1 MTTPTVLG
9 ERYEIGGVLG
19 RGGMAEVHRG
29 RDLRLGR
36 EVAVKVL
43 RSDLAR
49 DPSFQVRFR
58 REAQAAASL
67 NHPAIVAVY
76 DTGEDRTANGAT
88 PYIVME
94 YVEGETLRDVLRREG
109 HLAPERAMSLAADIC
124 GALDFSHR
132 NGIVHRDV
140 KPGNVM
146 ITPQGTVKV
155 MDFGI
160 ARAVSDSAATMTS
173 TAAVIGTAQYL
184 SPEQARG
191 ESVDARSDVYSLGCL
206 LYELVTGAPP
216 FTGDSPVSVAYQHV
230 REDPRVPSSINPEV
244 PPELDAILLKAMSKN
259 PANRYQSAADMRND
273 LLRALAGQRVEA
285 TPVMG
290 DAEKTTILAA
300 APGSYGYGADGDGEW
315 DDAGDQARKRRRNRL
330 IAVIGV
336 VAVLLIGGVTAVV
349 AFNGGDDTP
358 TQTVQQVPVPSVAG
372 ATQADATTQLQQAGL
387 VVGQVTTA
395 PSTAAQKGQV
405 LSSNPASG
413 AQVAKGSTVD
423 LVVGAGPNTVAI
435 PRSIVGSD
443 VGEARDALRA
453 AGFTGSINTDQ
464 VDSLKPQGTVVGV
477 DPGQGSQAS
486 PDAAITLSVSDGDA
500 PIPAVVG
507 QAQAAAQKALSDAGF
522 TDVTVEQVQS
532 SQPQGTVVAV
542 DPGAG
547 NQATAGTAITLSVA
561 AGTIQV
567 PDVVGQTPSAAQQ
580 RLQSAGFNRITVN
593 RVASDDVQSEVVVQV
608 SPSAGTQA
616 AADTQI
622 TLTVAYPSSTAGS
635 QDGGGNG
642 TGNSNSNG
650 TGTGTGTGTGNGN
663 GTGSDNNG

>member
-1 MTTPTVLG
+1 MTTPNVLG

-19 RGGMAEVHRG
+19 RGGMAEVHHG

-43 RSDLAR
+43 RHDLAR

-58 REAQAAASL
+58 REAQASASL

-76 DTGEDRTANGAT
+76 DTGEDRTPTGAT

-109 HLAPERAMSLAADIC
+109 RLPIERAMSLAADIC

-191 ESVDARSDVYSLGCL
+191 EGVDARSDVYSLGCL

-230 REDPRVPSSINPEV
+230 REDPRLPSSINPDV

-290 DAEKTTILAA
+290 DAEKTAIIG
-300 APGSYGYGADGDGEW
+300 APVGGYASGYGDDDW
-315 DDAGDQARKRRRNRL
+315 DDDADRRRKRRI
-330 IAVIGV
+330 IAIVSV
-336 VAVLLIGGVTAVV
+336 LAVLLLGGAVAAAV
-349 AFNGGDDTP
+349 ALSRGDDTP
-358 TQTVQQVPVPSVAG
+358 AVTQVAVPPLMGLDRTA
-372 ATQADATTQLQQAGL
+372 AEQAITGAGL
-387 VVGQVTTA
+387 VVGDV
-395 PSTAAQKGQV
+395 AAEVSPTVPEGQV
-405 LSSNPASG
+405 VANNPPSG
-413 AQVAKGSTVD
+413 ARVDEGSEVD
-423 LVVGAGPNTVAI
+423 LVVSLGPDTILVPN
-435 PRSIVGSD
+435 
-443 VGEARDALRA
+443 
-453 AGFTGSINTDQ
+453 
-464 VDSLKPQGTVVGV
+464 VVGLTEEQARANLQA
-477 DPGQGSQAS
+477 QGFSNISSRPIESIEMPEGRVAAVSPAEDSQAGV
-486 PDAAITLSVSDGDA
+486 DDVITLSISTGTIEMPDVLNRSETDA
-500 PIPAVVG
+500 RAALQ
-507 QAQAAAQKALSDAGF
+507 QAG
-522 TDVTVEQVQS
+522 V
-532 SQPQGTVVAV
+532 
-542 DPGAG
+542 GAG
-547 NQATAGTAITLSVA
+547 Q
-561 AGTIQV
+561 IQRQ
-567 PDVVGQTPSAAQQ
+567 DVE
-580 RLQSAGFNRITVN
+580 R
-593 RVASDDVQSEVVVQV
+593 DDVPAGRVVETD
-608 SPSAGTQA
+608 PSAGQDVGSG
-616 AADTQI
+616 DTI
-622 TLTVAYPSSTAGS
+622 TLLVAVPPPAEEPATPTTTPTTTTTPEPSTPTATTT
-635 QDGGGNG
+635 GGP
-642 TGNSNSNG
+642 
-650 TGTGTGTGTGNGN
+650 
-663 GTGSDNNG
+663 DDDVD

>member
-1 MTTPTVLG
+1 MTTPQVLG

-58 REAQAAASL
+58 REAQASASL

-109 HLAPERAMSLAADIC
+109 RLDPERAMSLAADVC

-146 ITPQGTVKV
+146 LTPQGQVKV

-191 ESVDARSDVYSLGCL
+191 EAVDARSDVYSVGCM

-230 REDPRVPSSINPEV
+230 REDPRLPSSINPV
-244 PPELDAILLKAMSKN
+244 IPPELDAILMKAMSKN
-259 PANRYQSAADMRND
+259 PANRYQSAAEMRND
-273 LLRALAGQRVEA
+273 LLRAIAGQRVEA

-290 DAEKTTILAA
+290 DAEKTTLLAA
-300 APGSYGYGADGDGEW
+300 APAAYGYADQDRW
-315 DDAGDQARKRRRNRL
+315 DDAEDADRQRRRRRL
-330 IAVIGV
+330 IVIASVVALLVVAGAVLA
-336 VAVLLIGGVTAVV
+336 AVLLNRGSTPVAAATVAVPNVVNQDLATA
-349 AFNGGDDTP
+349 
-358 TQTVQQVPVPSVAG
+358 TQTLQAAGFTVTSTQVTSTAQQK
-372 ATQADATTQLQQAGL
+372 GL
-387 VVGQVTTA
+387 VV
-395 PSTAAQKGQV
+395 ST
-405 LSSNPASG
+405 SPAGG
-413 AQVAKGSTVD
+413 AQVAKGSPVQ
-423 LVVGAGPNTVAI
+423 LSVGSGPNAI
-435 PRSIVGSD
+435 SVPD
-443 VGEARDALRA
+443 VSGQTASAATAALKQ
-453 AGFTGSINTDQ
+453 AGFTGNINTDQ
-464 VDSLKPQGTVVGV
+464 TDSLVAKGRVVET
-477 DPGQGSQAS
+477 DPAKGSQAA
-486 PDAAITLSVSDGDA
+486 PGDAITLKVSTGTIRLPD
-500 PIPAVVG
+500 VTG
-507 QAQAAAQKALSDAGF
+507 QTEAQARQTLVAAGF
-522 TDVTVEQVQS
+522 QASQINSTSVERDDIAPGRVA
-532 SQPQGTVVAV
+532 GT

-547 NQATAGTAITLSVA
+547 SAVGAG
-561 AGTIQV
+561 GTINLQIAQ
-567 PDVVGQTPSAAQQ
+567 PTPAQTTTAPATTSSSAPTTA
-580 RLQSAGFNRITVN
+580 
-593 RVASDDVQSEVVVQV
+593 AS
-608 SPSAGTQA
+608 TTA
-616 AADTQI
+616 AAT
-622 TLTVAYPSSTAGS
+622 TTP
-635 QDGGGNG
+635 
-642 TGNSNSNG
+642 
-650 TGTGTGTGTGNGN
+650 
-663 GTGSDNNG
+663 

>member
-1 MTTPTVLG
+1 MTAPQVLG

-43 RSDLAR
+43 RQDLAR

-76 DTGEDRTANGAT
+76 DTGEDRTATGAT

-94 YVEGETLRDVLRREG
+94 YVEGDTLRDVLRREG
-109 HLAPERAMSLAADIC
+109 PLSPERAMALSADIC

-191 ESVDARSDVYSLGCL
+191 EGVDARSDVYSMGCM

-230 REDPRVPSSINPEV
+230 REDPRLPSSINPDI
-244 PPELDAILLKAMSKN
+244 PAELDAILLKAMSKN

-290 DAEKTTILAA
+290 DAEKTAIIT
-300 APGSYGYGADGDGEW
+300 APPGGYGFR
-315 DDAGDQARKRRRNRL
+315 DDEQWVDEDEDARRRKRKI
-330 IAVIGV
+330 IAI
-336 VAVLLIGGVTAVV
+336 VAVLAALLLAGVIAIAVAMSGDDPATPATAKVQVPSLVDRTEAEARQLLTDAKLEVGEITTRDTADPAQVGKVLESTPAGGAQVDEGSVV
-349 AFNGGDDTP
+349 A
-358 TQTVQQVPVPSVAG
+358 
-372 ATQADATTQLQQAGL
+372 L
-387 VVGQVTTA
+387 VVGVAPDAVTV
-395 PSTAAQKGQV
+395 PNVIGLDEEAAV
-405 LSSNPASG
+405 
-413 AQVAKGSTVD
+413 
-423 LVVGAGPNTVAI
+423 
-435 PRSIVGSD
+435 R
-443 VGEARDALRA
+443 ALEQ
-453 AGFTGSINTDQ
+453 AGFTGGINTRE
-464 VDSLKPQGTVVGV
+464 VDSLEREGTVASVSPEVGRAVAPDQPVTLNLSSGTVDLPDVAGRSEAEARQILTDAGFSDVQITSEEVDSAEPPGTVVGTT
-477 DPGQGSQAS
+477 PGVGSPAS
-486 PDAAITLSVSDGDA
+486 TGTRIVLQISGGVGDIVVPNVRGRSADEAEAALRSV
-500 PIPAVVG
+500 
-507 QAQAAAQKALSDAGF
+507 GF
-522 TDVTVEQVQS
+522 TDVRR
-532 SQPQGTVVAV
+532 QPTENDG
-542 DPGAG
+542 
-547 NQATAGTAITLSVA
+547 SVA
-561 AGTIQV
+561 EGQVVNTNPEPGTTAA
-567 PDVVGQTPSAAQQ
+567 PDEP
-580 RLQSAGFNRITVN
+580 ITVLIAGP
-593 RVASDDVQSEVVVQV
+593 ASID
-608 SPSAGTQA
+608 
-616 AADTQI
+616 
-622 TLTVAYPSSTAGS
+622 
-635 QDGGGNG
+635 
-642 TGNSNSNG
+642 
-650 TGTGTGTGTGNGN
+650 
-663 GTGSDNNG
+663 

>member
-1 MTTPTVLG
+1 MTTPQVLG

-76 DTGEDRTANGAT
+76 DTGEDRSSSGAT

-94 YVEGETLRDVLRREG
+94 YVEGDTLRDVLRREG
-109 HLAPERAMSLAADIC
+109 VLSPERAMNFAADIC
-124 GALDFSHR
+124 NALDFSHR

-146 ITPQGTVKV
+146 VTPQGTVKV

-191 ESVDARSDVYSLGCL
+191 ESVDARSDVYSVGCL

-230 REDPRVPSSINPEV
+230 REDPKLPSSVNPAI
-244 PPELDAILLKAMSKN
+244 PPELDAILLKALSKN

-290 DAEKTTILAA
+290 DAEKTAIIG
-300 APGSYGYGADGDGEW
+300 APPGGYGDGGW
-315 DDAGDQARKRRRNRL
+315 DDEDDDARKRRRNRIIAAVIAGVL
-330 IAVIGV
+330 ILGGVIAV
-336 VAVLLIGGVTAVV
+336 ALLVNA
-349 AFNGGDDTP
+349 GDDQPAAEP
-358 TQTVQQVPVPSVAG
+358 TATQVPVPNVTGQDRAT
-372 ATQADATTQLQQAGL
+372 ATQNLEAAGLTVGTVTNQVTADASQIDTVLGTDPSSGTQ
-387 VVGQVTTA
+387 
-395 PSTAAQKGQV
+395 
-405 LSSNPASG
+405 
-413 AQVAKGSTVD
+413 
-423 LVVGAGPNTVAI
+423 
-435 PRSIVGSD
+435 
-443 VGEARDALRA
+443 
-453 AGFTGSINTDQ
+453 
-464 VDSLKPQGTVVGV
+464 V
-477 DPGQGSQAS
+477 DPGSAVNLTVGVGPDTIEVPAVIGLDVDRAQNTLQNAGFDSVETEEIDSTAPADQVVDVS
-486 PDAAITLSVSDGDA
+486 PGEGQSVDPSTTVTLQVSDGDA
-500 PIPAVVG
+500 EVPDVTG
-507 QAQAAAQKALSDAGF
+507 QQQAAATQELRGVGF
-522 TDVTVEQVQS
+522 TNVTSEQVDSQ
-532 SQPQGTVVAV
+532 QPQGTVVATDPSGGEQASADDLITLQVSSGPSEPETVTVPRVAGQSANAALDALEGLGFTDVRVVDSTGAEV
-542 DPGAG
+542 DPAQATAVSTSPPAGAEVSPDTRVTLTVQGPTSSGQTPGSGSGGNNGGGGGAG
-547 NQATAGTAITLSVA
+547 NNSG
-561 AGTIQV
+561 
-567 PDVVGQTPSAAQQ
+567 VGPP
-580 RLQSAGFNRITVN
+580 N
-593 RVASDDVQSEVVVQV
+593 
-608 SPSAGTQA
+608 
-616 AADTQI
+616 
-622 TLTVAYPSSTAGS
+622 
-635 QDGGGNG
+635 
-642 TGNSNSNG
+642 
-650 TGTGTGTGTGNGN
+650 
-663 GTGSDNNG
+663 

>member
-1 MTTPTVLG
+1 MTTPQVLG

-58 REAQAAASL
+58 REAQASASL

-76 DTGEDRTANGAT
+76 DTGEDRTSTGAT

-109 HLAPERAMSLAADIC
+109 HLSPERAMSLSADIC

-191 ESVDARSDVYSLGCL
+191 DSVDARSDVYSLGCM

-230 REDPRVPSSINPEV
+230 REDPRLPSSINREI

-259 PANRYQSAADMRND
+259 PANRYQSAAEMRND

-290 DAEKTTILAA
+290 DAEKTAIIG
-300 APGSYGYGADGDGEW
+300 APPGGFGTYGDDDADW
-315 DDAGDQARKRRRNRL
+315 DDDEQERKRRKRRI
-330 IAVIGV
+330 IAIVSV
-336 VAVLLIGGVTAVV
+336 VAVLL
-349 AFNGGDDTP
+349 
-358 TQTVQQVPVPSVAG
+358 VAG
-372 ATQADATTQLQQAGL
+372 AIAIAVAMSGGEETPTTRQVQVPTVANLPQAQAEQALTDAGL
-387 VVGQVTTA
+387 TVGTVTTEA
-395 PSTAAQKGQV
+395 STTVAEGNVISSDPAAG
-405 LSSNPASG
+405 ASRDEG
-413 AQVAKGSTVD
+413 TAVD
-423 LVVGAGPNTVAI
+423 LVVSGGPDTLGVPAV
-435 PRSIVGSD
+435 VGLD
-443 VGEARDALRA
+443 EERARAQLEQ
-453 AGFTGSINTDQ
+453 AGFTSINSRQVESLEDEGTVVGVNPAEGQQAAPNQPITLQISTGTLRLPDVANRSEADARKALTDLGFSNSQ
-464 VDSLKPQGTVVGV
+464 IVSVNSERDDVPQGTVVG
-477 DPGQGSQAS
+477 
-486 PDAAITLSVSDGDA
+486 T
-500 PIPAVVG
+500 
-507 QAQAAAQKALSDAGF
+507 
-522 TDVTVEQVQS
+522 E
-532 SQPQGTVVAV
+532 
-542 DPGAG
+542 PGAG
-547 NQATAGTAITLSVA
+547 TAVGAGEEITLLIA
-561 AGTIQV
+561 V
-567 PDVVGQTPSAAQQ
+567 PTPPEPTPTSATPTTSS
-580 RLQSAGFNRITVN
+580 SAPPT
-593 RVASDDVQSEVVVQV
+593 
-608 SPSAGTQA
+608 
-616 AADTQI
+616 
-622 TLTVAYPSSTAGS
+622 
-635 QDGGGNG
+635 
-642 TGNSNSNG
+642 
-650 TGTGTGTGTGNGN
+650 
-663 GTGSDNNG
+663 

>member
-1 MTTPTVLG
+1 MTTPQVLG

-94 YVEGETLRDVLRREG
+94 YVEGQTLRDVLRREG
-109 HLAPERAMSLAADIC
+109 VLSPERAMSLSADIC

-191 ESVDARSDVYSLGCL
+191 EGVDARSDVYSVGCL

-230 REDPRVPSSINPEV
+230 REDPRLPSSINPAI

-259 PANRYQSAADMRND
+259 PANRYQSAAEMRND
-273 LLRALAGQRVEA
+273 LLRALAGQQVEA

-290 DAEKTTILAA
+290 DAEKTTILG
-300 APGSYGYGADGDGEW
+300 APAGYGQADW
-315 DDAGDQARKRRRNRL
+315 DDEDDAARKKKRNRV
-330 IAVIGV
+330 IAAV
-336 VAVLLIGGVTAVV
+336 VAAVVLIGGVVTLALVL
-349 AFNGGDDTP
+349 NSGDDEEP
-358 TQTVQQVPVPSVAG
+358 PAVAQVAVPSDLVGKDEAA
-372 ATQADATTQLQQAGL
+372 ATQSLEAAGL
-387 VVGQVTTA
+387 RVGQVTTA
-395 PSTAAQKGQV
+395 PSSEEQEGLVISTD
-405 LSSNPASG
+405 PAGG
-413 AQVAKGSTVD
+413 AQVAPDFAVALVIGGGVDTVEVPAVIGLD
-423 LVVGAGPNTVAI
+423 AD
-435 PRSIVGSD
+435 R
-443 VGEARDALRA
+443 ARTTLQN
-453 AGFTGSINTDQ
+453 AGFQRVNTDD
-464 VDSLKPQGTVVGV
+464 VDSLQAEGTVVDVNPAEGSAV
-477 DPGQGSQAS
+477 DPSTAV
-486 PDAAITLSVSDGDA
+486 TLSVSDGNA
-500 PIPAVVG
+500 PLPDVVG
-507 QAQAAAQKALSDAGF
+507 QQQAAATQALRDAGF
-522 TDVTVEQVQS
+522 TNVTPEQTES
-532 SQPQGTVVAV
+532 DQPEGTVIAM
-542 DPGAG
+542 DPAANSQAAAG
-547 NQATAGTAITLSVA
+547 DGITLQVSSGPGEVE
-561 AGTIQV
+561 V
-567 PDVVGQTPSAAQQ
+567 PDVVGSTEAEARAALQQ
-580 RLQSAGFNRITVN
+580 AGFTGTVT
-593 RVASDDVQSEVVVQV
+593 VETTEASDPGDVGVVLAV
-608 SPSAGTQA
+608 SPRAGGSVAPDGTV
-616 AADTQI
+616 
-622 TLTVAYPSSTAGS
+622 TLTVGEEPAGGTGDEDDDS
-635 QDGGGNG
+635 GPGGGG
-642 TGNSNSNG
+642 GG
-650 TGTGTGTGTGNGN
+650 G
-663 GTGSDNNG
+663 GSGDN

>member
-1 MTTPTVLG
+1 MTTPQVLG

-76 DTGEDRTANGAT
+76 DTGEDRTTSGAT

-109 HLAPERAMSLAADIC
+109 RLEPTRAMQLAADIC

-191 ESVDARSDVYSLGCL
+191 EAVDARSDVYSVGCL

-230 REDPRVPSSINPEV
+230 REDPRLPSSINPEI

-259 PANRYQSAADMRND
+259 PANRYQSAAEMRND
-273 LLRALAGQRVEA
+273 LLRAIAGQRVEA

-290 DAEKTTILAA
+290 DDQKTTILG
-300 APGSYGYGADGDGEW
+300 APPAGYYGDDRW
-315 DDAGDQARKRRRNRL
+315 DDEDEEAYRRQRRRRNII
-330 IAVIGV
+330 IAAV
-336 VAVLLIGGVTAVV
+336 VGVLLLAGIVTAVLV
-349 AFNGGDDTP
+349 LTSDNKPTTP
-358 TQTVQQVPVPSVAG
+358 TVTTVAVPN
-372 ATQADATTQLQQAGL
+372 
-387 VVGQVTTA
+387 VVGQEQAAAVAALDGKGLKANVTTA
-395 PSTAAQKGQV
+395 SSTADLKGKV
-405 LSSNPASG
+405 TSTDPAGG
-413 AQVAKGSTVD
+413 AEVKKGSTVNV
-423 LVVGAGPNTVAI
+423 VVGAGPNTLTV
-435 PRSIVGSD
+435 VD
-443 VGEARDALRA
+443 VTGKTTADAKAALQQ
-453 AGFTGSINTDQ
+453 AGFTGAITVNT
-464 VDSLKPQGTVVGV
+464 VDSLEDKGTVVSTNPTANTSVPPDSAITLNVSKGTVTLPDLTGKSEAAARQALVDLGVSTSNIQTVDVERDDVPQGTVAGTE
-477 DPGQGSQAS
+477 PPANS
-486 PDAAITLSVSDGDA
+486 PIGPNDTITLQIARPTPPAGPTTTTSTA
-500 PIPAVVG
+500 PT
-507 QAQAAAQKALSDAGF
+507 S
-522 TDVTVEQVQS
+522 TT
-532 SQPQGTVVAV
+532 
-542 DPGAG
+542 
-547 NQATAGTAITLSVA
+547 
-561 AGTIQV
+561 
-567 PDVVGQTPSAAQQ
+567 TPS
-580 RLQSAGFNRITVN
+580 
-593 RVASDDVQSEVVVQV
+593 
-608 SPSAGTQA
+608 P
-616 AADTQI
+616 
-622 TLTVAYPSSTAGS
+622 P
-635 QDGGGNG
+635 
-642 TGNSNSNG
+642 
-650 TGTGTGTGTGNGN
+650 
-663 GTGSDNNG
+663 

>member
-1 MTTPTVLG
+1 MTTPQVLG

-76 DTGEDRTANGAT
+76 DTGEDRTPAGAT

-109 HLAPERAMSLAADIC
+109 YLTPERAMSLAADIC

-146 ITPQGTVKV
+146 ITPQGSVKV

-191 ESVDARSDVYSLGCL
+191 EGVDARSDVYSLGCL
-206 LYELVTGAPP
+206 LYELCTGAPP

-230 REDPRVPSSINPEV
+230 REDPRLPSSINPEV

-259 PANRYQSAADMRND
+259 PANRYQSAADMRTD
-273 LLRALAGQRVEA
+273 LLRALNGQRVEA

-290 DAEKTTILAA
+290 DAEKTTILGAVPA
-300 APGSYGYGADGDGEW
+300 GYGRPQTQQDQW
-315 DDAGDQARKRRRNRL
+315 DDEDDEEAARRKRR
-330 IAVIGV
+330 IFAIVGV
-336 VAVLLIGGVTAVV
+336 VALLLIAGVVVLAMTLSGKTKPPAPVV
-349 AFNGGDDTP
+349 AK
-358 TQTVQQVPVPSVAG
+358 VPVPTVVHLD
-372 ATQADATTQLQQAGL
+372 QAAAVQALTLAGL
-387 VVGQVTTA
+387 KTGTIIPQSTDNAADVG
-395 PSTAAQKGQV
+395 KV
-405 LSSNPASG
+405 LDSNPSG
-413 AQVAKGSTVD
+413 GSMVAKGSAVD
-423 LVVGAGPNTVAI
+423 LTVGKAPDTIVVPPVVNLTAEQAQTTLKG
-435 PRSIVGSD
+435 
-443 VGEARDALRA
+443 
-453 AGFTGSINTDQ
+453 AGFTGSINTAT
-464 VDSLKPQGTVVGV
+464 VDSVKPAGTVIAVDPAQGTQVA
-477 DPGQGSQAS
+477 PTQAINLQVS
-486 PDAAITLSVSDGDA
+486 NGHAAIPDVHGKT
-500 PIPAVVG
+500 
-507 QAQAAAQKALSDAGF
+507 QADAQKALRDAGF
-522 TDVTVEQVQS
+522 TNVTVQS
-532 SQPQGTVVAV
+532 AESDSVPQGTAV
-542 DPGAG
+542 GTEPGAG
-547 NQATAGTAITLSVA
+547 TAATADTPITLLIAVPTPP
-561 AGTIQV
+561 AG
-567 PDVVGQTPSAAQQ
+567 
-580 RLQSAGFNRITVN
+580 
-593 RVASDDVQSEVVVQV
+593 
-608 SPSAGTQA
+608 
-616 AADTQI
+616 
-622 TLTVAYPSSTAGS
+622 SSTPAPTTAAS
-635 QDGGGNG
+635 
-642 TGNSNSNG
+642 SSPAPP
-650 TGTGTGTGTGNGN
+650 
-663 GTGSDNNG
+663 S

>member
-1 MTTPTVLG
+1 MTSPQVLG

-43 RSDLAR
+43 RQDLAR

-67 NHPAIVAVY
+67 NHPSIVAVY
-76 DTGEDRTANGAT
+76 DTGEDRTALGAT

-109 HLAPERAMSLAADIC
+109 HLDPDRAMELAADIC

-132 NGIVHRDV
+132 NGIVHCDV

-191 ESVDARSDVYSLGCL
+191 EGVDARSDVYSVGCL
-206 LYELVTGAPP
+206 LYELVTGTPP
-216 FTGDSPVSVAYQHV
+216 FTGDSPVAVAYQHV
-230 REDPRVPSSINPEV
+230 REDPKLPSSINREV

-290 DAEKTTILAA
+290 EDEKTTILAA
-300 APGSYGYGADGDGEW
+300 APAGYGYGR
-315 DDAGDQARKRRRNRL
+315 DDDDWEDDDEAARRKRRNRIIAL
-330 IAVIGV
+330 VTVLAVLLVGGAITAFVLLNNNKDDNTPPAATQVTVPNVVNVAEADARTQIEGAGLTVGSVTTQPSTAEQKGLVLSTNPAGGAKADKGAKVDIAVGGGPNTQAIPAVIG
-336 VAVLLIGGVTAVV
+336 L
-349 AFNGGDDTP
+349 D
-358 TQTVQQVPVPSVAG
+358 VQ
-372 ATQADATTQLQQAGL
+372 DAKDNLTG
-387 VVGQVTTA
+387 
-395 PSTAAQKGQV
+395 
-405 LSSNPASG
+405 
-413 AQVAKGSTVD
+413 
-423 LVVGAGPNTVAI
+423 
-435 PRSIVGSD
+435 
-443 VGEARDALRA
+443 
-453 AGFTGSINTDQ
+453 AGFTGNINTEQ
-464 VDSLKPQGTVVGV
+464 VDSLKPEGQVVAI
-477 DPGQGSQAS
+477 DPAQGSQAAL
-486 PDAAITLSVSDGDA
+486 DAAITLSVSDGDA

-507 QAQAAAQKALSDAGF
+507 QQQAAAEKALKDAGF
-522 TDVTVEQVQS
+522 TNVTVKQVEDAT
-532 SQPQGTVVAV
+532 QPAGTVTAV
-542 DPGAG
+542 DPGQ
-547 NQATAGTAITLSVA
+547 NTQATADTAITLSVA
-561 AGTIQV
+561 SAPQKITIPASIVGKTEPQARAILQQAGFTNVTALQTEA
-567 PDVVGQTPSAAQQ
+567 PNGEEPGTVVG
-580 RLQSAGFNRITVN
+580 
-593 RVASDDVQSEVVVQV
+593 SDPQ
-608 SPSAGTQA
+608 P
-616 AADTQI
+616 
-622 TLTVAYPSSTAGS
+622 
-635 QDGGGNG
+635 
-642 TGNSNSNG
+642 
-650 TGTGTGTGTGNGN
+650 
-663 GTGSDNNG
+663 

>member
-1 MTTPTVLG
+1 MTTPPVLG

-76 DTGEDRTANGAT
+76 DTGEDRTSSGAT

-109 HLAPERAMSLAADIC
+109 VLSPQRAMSFTADIC
-124 GALDFSHR
+124 NALDFSHR

-146 ITPQGTVKV
+146 ITPEGTVKV

-191 ESVDARSDVYSLGCL
+191 ESVDARSDVYSVGCL

-230 REDPRVPSSINPEV
+230 REDPRLPSSVNPAI
-244 PPELDAILLKAMSKN
+244 PPDLDAIVLKALSKN
-259 PANRYQSAADMRND
+259 PANRYQSAAEMRND

-290 DAEKTTILAA
+290 DAEKTAIIGGP
-300 APGSYGYGADGDGEW
+300 PGGYGGGDW
-315 DDAGDQARKRRRNRL
+315 DDEDDDARKRRRNRV
-330 IAVIGV
+330 IAAVIAG
-336 VAVLLIGGVTAVV
+336 VLLLGGIVALALSLNSGDPDPGTTTTAP
-349 AFNGGDDTP
+349 A
-358 TQTVQQVPVPSVAG
+358 QVPVPNVVSQDR
-372 ATQADATTQLQQAGL
+372 ATATATLEGAGL
-387 VVGQVTTA
+387 TVGEVTNQVTQDEDQIDT
-395 PSTAAQKGQV
+395 V
-405 LSSNPASG
+405 LGTTPASG
-413 AQVAKGSTVD
+413 TQVDAGSTVD
-423 LVVGAGPNTVAI
+423 LVVGVGPDTVQVPAVI
-435 PRSIVGSD
+435 GL
-443 VGEARDALRA
+443 DAERA
-453 AGFTGSINTDQ
+453 QTTLQNAGFDSVTTEEI
-464 VDSLKPQGTVVGV
+464 DSLAPEGQVTDV
-477 DPGQGSQAS
+477 DPGEGQAVD
-486 PDAAITLSVSDGDA
+486 PGTTVTLQVSDGDA
-500 PIPAVVG
+500 ELPDVAG
-507 QAQAAAQKALSDAGF
+507 QQQAAATSALREAGF
-522 TDVTVEQVQS
+522 TNVVPEQVES
-532 SQPQGTVVAV
+532 EQPEGTVVAT
-542 DPGAG
+542 D
-547 NQATAGTAITLSVA
+547 
-561 AGTIQV
+561 
-567 PDVVGQTPSAAQQ
+567 
-580 RLQSAGFNRITVN
+580 
-593 RVASDDVQSEVVVQV
+593 
-608 SPSAGTQA
+608 PSAGEQASADDEITLQVSSGPAEPETVTVPNVEGDPEASARQQLQA
-616 AADTQI
+616 AGFAVERTTQ
-622 TLTVAYPSSTAGS
+622 TAGDAEDVGVVLQQS
-635 QDGGGNG
+635 PTGEAAEGATVTIVVGVAPTATATATPTSTTGG
-642 TGNSNSNG
+642 
-650 TGTGTGTGTGNGN
+650 
-663 GTGSDNNG
+663 

>member
-1 MTTPTVLG
+1 MTTPQVLG

-76 DTGEDRTANGAT
+76 DTGEDRTPIGAT

-94 YVEGETLRDVLRREG
+94 YVEGETLRDVIRREG
-109 HLAPERAMSLAADIC
+109 HLSPERAMELAADIC

-191 ESVDARSDVYSLGCL
+191 ESVDARSDVYSMGCL

-216 FTGDSPVSVAYQHV
+216 FSGDSPVAVAYQHV
-230 REDPRVPSSINPEV
+230 REDPRLPSSINPQV
-244 PPELDAILLKAMSKN
+244 PAELDAILLKAMSKN
-259 PANRYQSAADMRND
+259 PANRYQSAAEMRND

-290 DAEKTTILAA
+290 DAEKTTILSAT
-300 APGSYGYGADGDGEW
+300 PGGYGGGYSDEDRW
-315 DDAGDQARKRRRNRL
+315 DDEDEQARRRKRKI
-330 IAVIGV
+330 IAI
-336 VAVLLIGGVTAVV
+336 VAVLAVLLLGGAI
-349 AFNGGDDTP
+349 AAAIALSGDDAPPATS
-358 TQTVQQVPVPSVAG
+358 QVQVPPLVNVERTA
-372 ATQADATTQLQQAGL
+372 AEKAITDAGL
-387 VVGQVTTA
+387 TVGTVDVAASATVPEGSVVSSD
-395 PSTAAQKGQV
+395 PS
-405 LSSNPASG
+405 SG
-413 AQVAKGSTVD
+413 ASVDKGSAVN
-423 LVVGAGPNTVAI
+423 LVVSGGPNTVEVPSVI
-435 PRSIVGSD
+435 GLTEDR
-443 VGEARDALRA
+443 ARDTLDR
-453 AGFTGSINTDQ
+453 AGFTSVNSRQ
-464 VDSLKPQGTVVGV
+464 VDSIE
-477 DPGQGSQAS
+477 D
-486 PDAAITLSVSDGDA
+486 
-500 PIPAVVG
+500 
-507 QAQAAAQKALSDAGF
+507 
-522 TDVTVEQVQS
+522 E
-532 SQPQGTVVAV
+532 GTVVAV
-542 DPGAG
+542 DPGEGEQAALGSPITLQVSTGTIKVPDVTGKSEAEARSILTTAG
-547 NQATAGTAITLSVA
+547 FADGQITSENVESDAVPQGAVVGTDPRAGSAVGAGEDITLQIAAPAETITVPATTGQSEAAARTTLQNAGFTNISRVDTEGTPGQTAGT
-561 AGTIQV
+561 
-567 PDVVGQTPSAAQQ
+567 VVGTDP
-580 RLQSAGFNRITVN
+580 
-593 RVASDDVQSEVVVQV
+593 
-608 SPSAGTQA
+608 P
-616 AADTQI
+616 
-622 TLTVAYPSSTAGS
+622 AGS
-635 QDGGGNG
+635 KAAPGDEIVLLVVGG
-642 TGNSNSNG
+642 
-650 TGTGTGTGTGNGN
+650 
-663 GTGSDNNG
+663 

>member
-1 MTTPTVLG
+1 MTTPQVLG

-76 DTGEDRTANGAT
+76 DTGEDRTGSGAT

-109 HLAPERAMSLAADIC
+109 RLDPTRAMQLAADIC

-146 ITPQGTVKV
+146 ITPQGAVKV

-191 ESVDARSDVYSLGCL
+191 EAVDARSDVYSVGCL

-230 REDPRVPSSINPEV
+230 REDPRLPSSINPEI

-273 LLRALAGQRVEA
+273 LLRAIAGQRVEA

-290 DAEKTTILAA
+290 DDQKTTILG
-300 APGSYGYGADGDGEW
+300 APPAGYYGDDRW
-315 DDAGDQARKRRRNRL
+315 DDEDEEAYRRQRRRRNII
-330 IAVIGV
+330 IAAV
-336 VAVLLIGGVTAVV
+336 VGVLLLAGIVTAVLV
-349 AFNGGDDTP
+349 LTSDNKPTTP
-358 TQTVQQVPVPSVAG
+358 TVTTIAVPN
-372 ATQADATTQLQQAGL
+372 
-387 VVGQVTTA
+387 VVGQEQAAAVAALEGKGLKANVTTA
-395 PSTAAQKGQV
+395 SSTADLKGKV
-405 LSSNPASG
+405 TSTDPAGG
-413 AQVAKGSTVD
+413 AEVKKGSPVNV
-423 LVVGAGPNTVAI
+423 VVGAGPNTLTV
-435 PRSIVGSD
+435 VD
-443 VGEARDALRA
+443 VTGKTTADAKAALQQ
-453 AGFTGSINTDQ
+453 AGFTGTITVNT
-464 VDSLKPQGTVVGV
+464 VDSLEDKGTVVSTNPTANTSVPPDNAITLNVSKGTVTLPDLTGKSEAAARQALVDLGVSTSNIQTVDVERDDVPQGTVAGTEPPANSPIGPN
-477 DPGQGSQAS
+477 DTITLQIARPTPPAGPTTTTPSTTTGTTSAS
-486 PDAAITLSVSDGDA
+486 P
-500 PIPAVVG
+500 
-507 QAQAAAQKALSDAGF
+507 
-522 TDVTVEQVQS
+522 
-532 SQPQGTVVAV
+532 
-542 DPGAG
+542 
-547 NQATAGTAITLSVA
+547 
-561 AGTIQV
+561 
-567 PDVVGQTPSAAQQ
+567 
-580 RLQSAGFNRITVN
+580 
-593 RVASDDVQSEVVVQV
+593 
-608 SPSAGTQA
+608 
-616 AADTQI
+616 
-622 TLTVAYPSSTAGS
+622 
-635 QDGGGNG
+635 
-642 TGNSNSNG
+642 
-650 TGTGTGTGTGNGN
+650 
-663 GTGSDNNG
+663 

>member
-1 MTTPTVLG
+1 MTTPQVLG

-76 DTGEDRTANGAT
+76 DTGEDRTTTGAT

-94 YVEGETLRDVLRREG
+94 YVEGETLRDVIRREG
-109 HLAPERAMSLAADIC
+109 HLSAERAMSLSADIC

-191 ESVDARSDVYSLGCL
+191 ESVDARSDVYSMGCL

-216 FTGDSPVSVAYQHV
+216 FSGDSPVAVAYQHV
-230 REDPRVPSSINPEV
+230 REDPRLPSSINPQI
-244 PPELDAILLKAMSKN
+244 PPELDAIVLKSMSKN
-259 PANRYQSAADMRND
+259 PANRYQSAAEMRND

-300 APGSYGYGADGDGEW
+300 TPGGYGDDDRW
-315 DDAGDQARKRRRNRL
+315 DDEDEAARKRKRRI
-330 IAVIGV
+330 IAIV
-336 VAVLLIGGVTAVV
+336 VALAVLLLGGAI
-349 AFNGGDDTP
+349 AAAIALSGDDEPPP
-358 TQTVQQVPVPSVAG
+358 TAQVAVPTLAGQTEAAARTAIEG
-372 ATQADATTQLQQAGL
+372 AGL
-387 VVGQVTTA
+387 TVGEVTVEASTTVA
-395 PSTAAQKGQV
+395 EGSVIESDPSA
-405 LSSNPASG
+405 G
-413 AQVAKGSTVD
+413 AQVDEGSAVN
-423 LVVGAGPNTVAI
+423 LVVSGGPDTIEVPNVVGLTEDAA
-435 PRSIVGSD
+435 RSTL
-443 VGEARDALRA
+443 ER
-453 AGFTGSINTDQ
+453 AGFTSVNSRQT
-464 VDSLKPQGTVVGV
+464 DSLEN
-477 DPGQGSQAS
+477 A
-486 PDAAITLSVSDGDA
+486 GD
-500 PIPAVVG
+500 
-507 QAQAAAQKALSDAGF
+507 
-522 TDVTVEQVQS
+522 
-532 SQPQGTVVAV
+532 VVAV
-542 DPGAG
+542 DPAEGE
-547 NQATAGTAITLSVA
+547 QAAPNTPIVLQVST
-561 AGTIQV
+561 GTIKV
-567 PDVVGQTPSAAQQ
+567 PDVTGKSEAEARSILTGAGFSDGQISSENVESTAVPEGSVVGTDPRAGSAVGAGEDITLQIAAPAETITVPVVTGQLEAQARQT
-580 RLQSAGFNRITVN
+580 LQSAGFTN
-593 RVASDDVQSEVVVQV
+593 VQV
-608 SPSAGTQA
+608 QGGADGDIPGTAAGTDPPAGTEA
-616 AADTQI
+616 APDDEI
-622 TLTVAYPSSTAGS
+622 LLLIVG
-635 QDGGGNG
+635 
-642 TGNSNSNG
+642 
-650 TGTGTGTGTGNGN
+650 
-663 GTGSDNNG
+663 